1 MLYRPRF
8 AHHDTVEEKCKREL
22 LALMLKTVVS
32 GRGCWLCFAPGCYM
46 SLGDAEM
53 SEGSSNHACETVA
66 VKHSCV
72 CLDRKEE
79 PDQRGTMLH
88 IRFGNEQAA
97 AVM

>member
-1 MLYRPRF
+1 
-8 AHHDTVEEKCKREL
+8 
-22 LALMLKTVVS
+22 
-32 GRGCWLCFAPGCYM
+32 M